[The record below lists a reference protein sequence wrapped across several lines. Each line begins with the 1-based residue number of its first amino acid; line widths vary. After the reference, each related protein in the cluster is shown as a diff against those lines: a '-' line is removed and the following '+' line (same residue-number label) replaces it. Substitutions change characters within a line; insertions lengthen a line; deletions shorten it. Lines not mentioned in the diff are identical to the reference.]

1 MADQDKSQTDLPL
14 PVAPPPLFFGGALLI
29 GFLLEWLV
37 PLGRWQAG
45 WLPPA
50 GLALAVAGLAVAV
63 WGFRTLKAAKTTIH
77 VREVSS
83 ALVDGGPY
91 GHSRNPL
98 YVALIMLYLGIAV
111 GFGVLW
117 PVLILIPATILVQV
131 LVIQRE
137 EVRLESWF
145 GQDYLDYKARV
156 RRWI

>member
-1 MADQDKSQTDLPL
+1 MADQDKTQTDLPP
-14 PVAPPPLFFGGALLI
+14 PVAPPPFFFGGALFI
-29 GFLLEWLV
+29 GFLLQWLV
-37 PLGRWQAG
+37 PLARWRAD
-45 WLPPA
+45 WLPLAGFAVALA
-50 GLALAVAGLAVAV
+50 GLAFAV

-77 VREVSS
+77 VHKVSS

-98 YVALIMLYLGIAV
+98 YVSLIMLYLGISL
-111 GFGVLW
+111 GFGMLW
-117 PVLILIPATILVQV
+117 PVLVLVPATILVQV

-156 RRWI
+156 RRWL